1 MFARSASTSET
12 AERAPWSVDPSA
24 IGTIDGSATCSDIRC
39 VMDVS
44 GPALDE
50 ETRGA
55 SPLEPAKGRGVPP
68 DAAEFDALLLAVLT
82 PAYGYALRLTRHRA
96 DAEDL
101 VQEASLL
108 ACGAS
113 HSFEAGTNFKAWF
126 FRILVRCFYARHR
139 TAQRRPQTVELD
151 DTPDIYLYGNSIRS
165 GLPSSGEDPASLLL
179 DRLGTERVVEAISQ
193 LPTEYG
199 VVCTLYFMEDFAYH
213 EIAEVLDVPVGTV
226 RSRLHRGR
234 KMLQKALWSLAQ
246 EAGVVS
252 AMMRPEG
259 ELS

>member
-1 MFARSASTSET
+1 
-12 AERAPWSVDPSA
+12 
-24 IGTIDGSATCSDIRC
+24 
-39 VMDVS
+39 MDVS
-44 GPALDE
+44 GPVLDE
-50 ETRGA
+50 EPRGA
-55 SPLEPAKGRGVPP
+55 RPPEPAKERGAPP
-68 DAAEFDALLLAVLT
+68 DAAEFDALLLAVLA

-165 GLPSSGEDPASLLL
+165 GLPTSGDDPASLLL
-179 DRLGTERVVEAISQ
+179 DRLGTERVVEAISH

-213 EIAEVLDVPVGTV
+213 EIAEVLEVPVGTV

-234 KMLQKALWSLAQ
+234 KMLQKALWTLAQ

-252 AMMRPEG
+252 AMMRQEG
-259 ELS
+259 GSS